1 MFCSD
6 NLASAARFKR
16 MQFPNSL
23 AVSAPTN
30 KRLKKPSCLK
40 SLNKKEMGELLEST
54 ESPAEG
60 LKSLDCF
67 TTAK

>member
-1 MFCSD
+1 MILLSR
-6 NLASAARFKR
+6 AAT
-16 MQFPNSL
+16 S
-23 AVSAPTN
+23 SN